1 MESEGLYRYEHRD
14 EQKAFVVV
22 GPGRENMGGTYTK
35 NEASIA
41 ARLAN
46 LAYAEGRKGRDR
58 LLEALKEAHHAIS
71 ILPQEVR
78 FHYEIRCLTLIEDVL
93 RIEKSE
99 GSKDGK

>member
-1 MESEGLYRYEHRD
+1 MRSEVDRMLSEIDKRPYAHACG
-14 EQKAFVVV
+14 KT
-22 GPGRENMGGTYTK
+22 N
-35 NEASIA
+35 SIFCPA
-41 ARLAN
+41 CV
-46 LAYAEGRKGRDR
+46 YAEGRKGRDR